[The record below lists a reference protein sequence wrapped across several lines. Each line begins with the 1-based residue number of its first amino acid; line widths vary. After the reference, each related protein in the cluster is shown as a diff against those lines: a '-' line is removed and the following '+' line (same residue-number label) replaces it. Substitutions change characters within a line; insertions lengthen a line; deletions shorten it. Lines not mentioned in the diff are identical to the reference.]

1 MPSPGKKKKTTLP
14 NHVISDLHAP
24 GYFRDF
30 ALQVNKAFTALI
42 KQTVPAA
49 AVGAARGSDSS
60 GCSACSALLC
70 LTQEEKVHLSA
81 AEISAR
87 KRFPST
93 I

>member
-1 MPSPGKKKKTTLP
+1 MPSPGKKKTTLP

-60 GCSACSALLC
+60 GCSALLC

-93 I
+93 V